1 MSIEQAR
8 GTGKWRDPAVPHKGW
23 ECASVEDLGEPSA
36 VCEMCEVMEIRYVH
50 YMAHPDYPD
59 ELACG
64 CVCAEHMEGDYRRPR
79 EREKALRNAAQR
91 RKRWLT
97 RAWNVSAKGN
107 PFLRTDGYVIT
118 VFRKHGAWSASIHD
132 SRTEKTLFARRLYN
146 TQDAAKLAA
155 FDAMIFLKHQQVPG
169 SHG

>member
-8 GTGKWRDPAVPHKGW
+8 GTGKWRSPDVPHRGW
-23 ECASVEDLGEPSA
+23 QCTGVEDLGEPSA
-36 VCEMCEVMEIRYVH
+36 ICEMCEVMEIRYVH
-50 YMAHPDYPD
+50 YMTHPDYPD

-91 RKRWLT
+91 RKKWLT
-97 RAWNVSAKGN
+97 RQWNVSGKGN

-118 VFRKHGAWSASIHD
+118 VFPKRDGWSASIRD
-132 SRTEKTLFARRLYN
+132 TRTEETRFARRLYR
-146 TQDAAKLAA
+146 TADLAKLAA
-155 FDAMIFLKHQQVPG
+155 FDAMIFLKSRSG
-169 SHG
+169 